1 MVVKESLPDKQ
12 NFKFSHFSRQNKNGV
27 IIKYIEAARFYD

>member
-12 NFKFSHFSRQNKNGV
+12 NFNFSHFSCQNKNGV
-27 IIKYIEAARFYD
+27 IIKYIEAGGFYD